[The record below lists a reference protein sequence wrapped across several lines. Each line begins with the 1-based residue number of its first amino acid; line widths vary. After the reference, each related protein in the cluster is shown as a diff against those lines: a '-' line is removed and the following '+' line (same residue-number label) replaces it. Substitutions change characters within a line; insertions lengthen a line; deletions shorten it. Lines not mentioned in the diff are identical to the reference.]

1 MTIHSLLRR
10 IFSILICRTPRASP
24 LSITLTFSKSS
35 IFIVLSTL
43 LSCHKI
49 HICWFT
55 FTTLYLFL
63 PFTHLQ
69 QLFTTMTSSSPNS
82 PTKTT
87 NDQRRAQQEQERTT
101 MITTFAAQQSPLPP
115 ATQIFSSSS
124 QPRNDSRGQLR
135 TLSAILQ
142 EALDL
147 IDSTEDEFLW

>member
-10 IFSILICRTPRASP
+10 IFSILICRTPRSLP
-24 LSITLTFSKSS
+24 FNHPCFFEIYFHR
-35 IFIVLSTL
+35 FISNL
-43 LSCHKI
+43 LCCHKI

-147 IDSTEDEFLW
+147 IDSTEDEFFW